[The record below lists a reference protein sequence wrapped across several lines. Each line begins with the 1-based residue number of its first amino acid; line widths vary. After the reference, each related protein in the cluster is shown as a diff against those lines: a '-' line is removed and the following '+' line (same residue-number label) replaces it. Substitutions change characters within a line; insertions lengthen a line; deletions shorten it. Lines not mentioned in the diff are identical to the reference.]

1 MENQTQMLYTLTQIS
16 EILNV
21 PVSWLYER
29 SRHDAL
35 PGLVRLGKYVR
46 INEEGLRELMSA
58 NNQPDD
64 QQGDDTGGVR

>member
-58 NNQPDD
+58 KNQPDD

>member
-1 MENQTQMLYTLTQIS
+1 MEKQNLRLYTLIEIS

-46 INEEGLRELMSA
+46 INEEGLRELMRA
-58 NNQPDD
+58 KNQPDD